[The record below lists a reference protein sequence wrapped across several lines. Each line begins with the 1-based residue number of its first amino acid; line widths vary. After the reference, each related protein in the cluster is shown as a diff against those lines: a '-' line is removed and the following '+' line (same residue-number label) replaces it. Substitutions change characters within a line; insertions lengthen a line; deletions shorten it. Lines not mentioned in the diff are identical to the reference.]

1 MRGGRLLGQLLSVL
15 TLMPYDLWLCCIFAD
30 LIILQLTLFNTRRRA
45 RSEEHENEGLEK
57 KGGGGG
63 GIVVPTLALPIM

>member
-1 MRGGRLLGQLLSVL
+1 MICGFALH
-15 TLMPYDLWLCCIFAD
+15 FAD

-57 KGGGGG
+57 KGGGGA
-63 GIVVPTLALPIM
+63 IDFVVPTLAPPIM